1 MTKNQSKPQINHHSL
16 RRTISETPSQPP
28 LTTTTETLPPY
39 WCYHCEKRV
48 SFKTIT
54 NLPDLICGDCK
65 NGFVESIPT
74 PSHSR
79 SPSSSSDDSNFG
91 SQFLQDP

>member
-1 MTKNQSKPQINHHSL
+1 MTKNQSKPQINHHS
-16 RRTISETPSQPP
+16 PP
-28 LTTTTETLPPY
+28 HHFRNTVSATTETLPPY
-39 WCYHCEKRV
+39 WCYHCEKQV
-48 SFKTIT
+48 FVKTIT
-54 NLPDLICGDCK
+54 NLPDLICSDCK

-79 SPSSSSDDSNFG
+79 SPSSSSDDFNFG